1 MADPVSFYVVQDVVA
16 LYPRIDRTYKFDNAA
31 NRSMPCDPLDDGAA
45 YEMSFKMPEAKAKEL
60 FKSMKAYYDFKKD
73 KSWPDKFPLPFK
85 KDDDG
90 MFIGKCKL
98 KGAYGTDK
106 TRKPQQFD
114 AKNNELDADFKLTS
128 GSTVNIAVTFVP
140 YNMRDNGV
148 SLRIN
153 GVQVT
158 KYEPMAASSP
168 FGVVEGGFEMA
179 AQNASPFADTTSTSV
194 DLVEDD
200 SDDIFGDEP
209 DTSAAPEEPK
219 KVVKK
224 SAPAPKDDDDLSSVI
239 EDWDD

>member
-1 MADPVSFYVVQDVVA
+1 MTDPVSFYVVQDVIA
-16 LYPRIDRTYKFDNAA
+16 MYPRIDRTYKFDNAA

-60 FKSMKAYYDFKKD
+60 FKAMKAYYDFKKD

-85 KDDDG
+85 KDDEG

-114 AKNNELDADFKLTS
+114 AKNNELEADFKLTS
-128 GSTVNIAVTFVP
+128 GSTVNVAVTFVP